1 MKKFFYLVAAMAVM
15 AISCKNVP
23 EEQKIADFEAYIEQ
37 VSADFSTQVAALQE
51 DTTTTQ
57 EQKVAAFEALY
68 EQVCEEIVNECK
80 DVIKKNPDSG
90 VAVLALQNIAEMIT
104 PEEASELISK
114 LKGAAAEDEFVVAYV
129 KDIETLQATAEGKMF
144 TDFTIVQD
152 ENDPTGSVISFS
164 NYIGQ
169 GKYVLVDF
177 WASWCGPC
185 KDELPNIAAVYEK
198 YSGDDFDVLS
208 VAVWDKP
215 EDTIKGAKEHGI
227 VWSQIINAQRVPTD
241 IYSIKGIP
249 QIMLFGP
256 DGTILKRDLRGEKI
270 EEAVKE
276 ALGR

>member
-1 MKKFFYLVAAMAVM
+1 MKKFFYLVAALAVV
-15 AISCKNVP
+15 AVSCKSVP
-23 EEQKIADFEAYIEQ
+23 EEQKIAEFEAYIEQ
-37 VSADFSTQVAALQE
+37 VGADFQEKVSAIQE

-57 EQKVAAFEALY
+57 EQKREIFESVY
-68 EQVCEEIVNECK
+68 EQVCEEIVAECK
-80 DVIKKNPDSG
+80 NVIKKNPESG
-90 VAVLALQNIAEMIT
+90 VAVLALQNISDMIT
-104 PEEASELISK
+104 PEEGLELVSK
-114 LKGAAAEDEFVVAYV
+114 LKGAVAEDEFVVSYV
-129 KDIETLQATAEGKMF
+129 KGIEALQATAEGQMF

-185 KDELPNIAAVYEK
+185 KQELPNIAAVYEK
-198 YSGDDFDVLS
+198 YHGDDFDVLS

-227 VWSQIINAQRVPTD
+227 VWSQIINAQKVPTD

-270 EEAVKE
+270 EAAVKE

>member
-1 MKKFFYLVAAMAVM
+1 MNKFFYLVAALAVM
-15 AISCKNVP
+15 AVSCKSVP
-23 EEQKIADFEAYIEQ
+23 EEQKIAEFEAYIEQ
-37 VSADFSTQVAALQE
+37 VSTDFSTQVTALQE

-57 EQKVAAFEALY
+57 EEKVAAFEVLY
-68 EQVCEEIVNECK
+68 EQVCEELVAECK
-80 DVIKKNPDSG
+80 DVIKKNPDSR

-104 PEEASELISK
+104 PEEVEELISK
-114 LKGAAAEDEFVVAYV
+114 LKGAAAEDEVVVAYV
-129 KDIETLQATAEGKMF
+129 KDIEALKATAEGQMF

-164 NYIGQ
+164 NFIGQ

-185 KDELPNIAAVYEK
+185 KQELPNIAAVYEK
-198 YSGDDFDVLS
+198 YKGDDFDVLS

-215 EDTIKGAKEHGI
+215 EDTIKGAEEHGI
-227 VWSQIINAQRVPTD
+227 VWSQIINAQKVPTD
-241 IYSIKGIP
+241 IYNIKGIP

-270 EEAVKE
+270 EAAVKE